1 MDLNHGLGGNMD
13 QEGLKL
19 KLINVID
26 SGLNARAIAKKIN
39 ITYEILAK
47 FKQGRLYLAPK
58 DYEKLESYLDKVVI
72 P

>member
-26 SGLNARAIAKKIN
+26 FGLNARAIAKKIN
-39 ITYEILAK
+39 ITYDILAK

-58 DYEKLESYLDKVVI
+58 DYEKLESYLDMVVI